1 MYQTKWAE
9 RERER
14 EEEERFHA
22 LRKCEIMSNEWV
34 EERRI
39 SLERNITFVHLLGKL
54 NPEGRWS
61 SM

>member
-14 EEEERFHA
+14 RSEIPCTE
-22 LRKCEIMSNEWV
+22 KCEIMSNEWV

-39 SLERNITFVHLLGKL
+39 SLERNVTFVHLLGKL